1 MEHIEVEDIEI
12 VSDISEGSSNTDELI
27 KGVRNGSLP
36 PFVTKL
42 YDMVSNEAMDSTI
55 SWVGDTRFV
64 IWNEQDFIINLLPTM
79 SKSNNFDSFV
89 TQLNN
94 YGFKKISWDRREYA
108 HESFQKGKR
117 HLLKNIKRRSKGN
130 TSMADKMTCEI
141 QKLECESKELDLELS
156 KFKEYVDNTLSDQ
169 KRIVQAMANAI
180 KSTFDQYHHVRG
192 AHMSKETNNNNKGK
206 GAQNLKTS
214 ELGQSSFSQSLVIE
228 VEDED
233 I

>member
-64 IWNEQDFIINLLPTM
+64 IWSEQDFIINLLPTM

-94 YGFKKISWDRREYA
+94 YV
-108 HESFQKGKR
+108 
-117 HLLKNIKRRSKGN
+117 RS
-130 TSMADKMTCEI
+130 
-141 QKLECESKELDLELS
+141 
-156 KFKEYVDNTLSDQ
+156 
-169 KRIVQAMANAI
+169 
-180 KSTFDQYHHVRG
+180 
-192 AHMSKETNNNNKGK
+192 
-206 GAQNLKTS
+206 
-214 ELGQSSFSQSLVIE
+214 
-228 VEDED
+228 
-233 I
+233 